1 MHLYMRNGKN
11 KIRVLP
17 QHISYVHLATVR
29 AMYWISTNN
38 LCYGSTSVLRW
49 HISSNSVFKLEIPAI
64 KSYSLTARLPLLYTH

>member
-1 MHLYMRNGKN
+1 MHLYMRKGKN

-49 HISSNSVFKLEIPAI
+49 HISSNSVKATDLAVFSTVNLVQI
-64 KSYSLTARLPLLYTH
+64 

>member
-11 KIRVLP
+11 KICVLP

-49 HISSNSVFKLEIPAI
+49 HISSNSVAVKYRYVAN
-64 KSYSLTARLPLLYTH
+64 